1 MTVCIL
7 GSTFVTRKYM
17 SWVNCGST
25 VVLRKKFEGRLTYE
39 LKICQATERQALQRT
54 EKCT

>member
-7 GSTFVTRKYM
+7 GSTSVTRKYM

-39 LKICQATERQALQRT
+39 LKIFQETERQAL
-54 EKCT
+54 